1 MKSRY
6 YLSMYRMY
14 YDSAYQPQGVVEVV
28 QDCSIFS
35 LIWMNCMRTILN
47 CPFRL

>member
-1 MKSRY
+1 MNEEFTKINPYMKSRY

-28 QDCSIFS
+28 QDCSIFF
-35 LIWMNCMRTILN
+35 LI
-47 CPFRL
+47 